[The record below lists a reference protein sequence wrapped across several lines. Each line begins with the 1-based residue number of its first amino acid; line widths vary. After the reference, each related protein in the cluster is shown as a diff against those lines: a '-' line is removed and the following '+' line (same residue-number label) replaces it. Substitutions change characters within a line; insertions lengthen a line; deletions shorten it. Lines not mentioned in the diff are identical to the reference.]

1 METHCSIAAD
11 HPDHLSPRR
20 LSNIGSARE
29 SQCRPVR
36 PVKLFHSRLGE
47 YGVAQSGGKRRQE
60 RTEWRSEES
69 GGEGRQARDSTPNF
83 VPTHTKHIWL
93 LSQPHLIRDCQVLRA
108 AETAAKP
115 RRARMPPMPSQAL
128 PCPPMPFDAP
138 PSLCL
143 ATSSLSPPRAKPK
156 CDFSDSTSVKQHHL

>member
-1 METHCSIAAD
+1 MRNPTHCPRWITAPTPLPEISAPPFLPLSLVAFDAPPFLRPIPPYNPQTPMETPCSIAAD
-11 HPDHLSPRR
+11 HPDHLRPRR

-69 GGEGRQARDSTPNF
+69 GGEGRQARDSTPDF
-83 VPTHTKHIWL
+83 VPTHPNSYEAHLAPLPT
-93 LSQPHLIRDCQVLRA
+93 SPHTRL
-108 AETAAKP
+108 
-115 RRARMPPMPSQAL
+115 PS
-128 PCPPMPFDAP
+128 AP
-138 PSLCL
+138 S
-143 ATSSLSPPRAKPK
+143 R
-156 CDFSDSTSVKQHHL
+156 